1 MTTIPGDLPQDANR
15 TKSKKKPGK
24 HGTVKSND
32 LKKSKKKRRK
42 KRE

>member
-15 TKSKKKPGK
+15 TKSKKKPWN
-24 HGTVKSND
+24 SQIERPE
-32 LKKSKKKRRK
+32 KSKKKRRK